1 MPEIRTLL
9 RGPVS
14 VREYRCTAG
23 PHDRPFA
30 EYHSGWS
37 VSYVQRGSFGCR
49 CLGATHD
56 LVPGSVL
63 VGRPGDEY
71 VCTHDHHEGGDECLA
86 FFFAP
91 DVADE
96 IPGLREAWRSAGLPP
111 LAELATWG
119 ELARAAIA
127 GGNDVGLDEIGFALA
142 PHTRAV
148 RAAIA
153 GGNDVGLDEIGFALA
168 ARTARVC
175 GAPRRVM
182 DSPREGDRR
191 RAVESA
197 LWLDAHAA
205 CVIDLA
211 TQAERAGL
219 SAWHYLRLFAA
230 VLGVTP
236 HQYLVRC
243 RLRHAARLLADD
255 DRSVT
260 DIALDVGFAD
270 LSNFVRSFRRAAGVS
285 PRAFRRASRGDR
297 KILQDRL
304 RSPA

>member
-127 GGNDVGLDEIGFALA
+127 GGNDL
-142 PHTRAV
+142 
-148 RAAIA
+148 
-153 GGNDVGLDEIGFALA
+153 GLDEIGFALA

-175 GAPRRVM
+175 GAPRRVI
-182 DSPREGDRR
+182 DPPRADDRR

-205 CVIDLA
+205 SAIDLA

>member
-14 VREYRCTAG
+14 VREYRCAAG
-23 PHDRPFA
+23 PHDQPFA
-30 EYHSGWS
+30 ECHAGWS

-49 CLGATHD
+49 CLGATHE

-71 VCTHDHHEGGDECLA
+71 TCTHDHHHGGDECLA

-91 DVADE
+91 EVVED
-96 IPGLREAWRSAGLPP
+96 IPGFRGAWRSAGLPP

-127 GGNDVGLDEIGFALA
+127 GGNDLGLDEIG
-142 PHTRAV
+142 
-148 RAAIA
+148 I
-153 GGNDVGLDEIGFALA
+153 ALA
-168 ARTARVC
+168 ARTVRVC
-175 GAPRRVM
+175 GAPRRGVHP
-182 DSPREGDRR
+182 SRAGDRR
-191 RAVESA
+191 RAVEAA
-197 LWLDAHAA
+197 LWLDTHAA
-205 CVIDLA
+205 NDIDLA
-211 TQAERAGL
+211 MQAERVGL

-243 RLRHAARLLADD
+243 RLRHAARLLAHD
-255 DRSVT
+255 DRCVT
-260 DIALDVGFAD
+260 DVALDVGFAD

-304 RSPA
+304 HAAA